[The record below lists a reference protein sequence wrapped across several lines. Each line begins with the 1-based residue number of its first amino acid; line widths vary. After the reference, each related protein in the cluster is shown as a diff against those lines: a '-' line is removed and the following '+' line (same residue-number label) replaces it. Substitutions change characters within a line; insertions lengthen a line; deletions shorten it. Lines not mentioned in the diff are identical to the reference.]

1 MWNEKCCKKCK
12 YVGNALNEDLKFC
25 ILRRIVLN
33 NINAY
38 CKDFKEKW
46 W

>member
-1 MWNEKCCKKCK
+1 M
-12 YVGNALNEDLKFC
+12 GNVLNEDLKFC

-38 CKDFKEKW
+38 CKDFKEK
-46 W
+46 